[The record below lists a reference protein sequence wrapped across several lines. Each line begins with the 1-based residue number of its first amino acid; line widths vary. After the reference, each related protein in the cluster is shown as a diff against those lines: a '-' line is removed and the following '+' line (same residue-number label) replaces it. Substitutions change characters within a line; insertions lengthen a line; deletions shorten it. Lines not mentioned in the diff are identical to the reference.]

1 MPAATTGS
9 SRDAMVLPTDGGA
22 LMNCMRTL
30 RSSNMT
36 GYAAPG
42 KRRTPD
48 ACKDRAIS
56 GRKAIRILEA
66 DDVVLAEVGAGLHLD
81 DLERQLARIREAV
94 RLAERD
100 VGALVLGQD
109 HLAVA
114 AGDLRGA
121 LHDDPVLGAMVVHL
135 QAQRGTRV
143 DQDALDL
150 EAGAG
155 VH

>member
-22 LMNCMRTL
+22 LRNCLRTL
-30 RSSNMT
+30 RSSNMA

-42 KRRTPD
+42 RRGTWI
-48 ACKDRAIS
+48 ACKVRAIS
-56 GRKAIRILEA
+56 GGAAIGVLEA

-81 DLERQLARIREAV
+81 DLERQLARVREAV

-109 HLAVA
+109 RLAIA
-114 AGDLRGA
+114 AGDFRGA
-121 LHDDPVLGAMVVHL
+121 LDDDPVLGAVMVHL
-135 QAQRGTRV
+135 QA
-143 DQDALDL
+143 
-150 EAGAG
+150 
-155 VH
+155 